1 MRLVLFDCDGT
12 LVDSAG
18 VIHRCMA
25 RTFAEAGIAELDEAA
40 TRSVIGLSLDHAIA
54 RLLKCDIDAS
64 VLALAQRYKDH
75 FVAMRGEP
83 DFAEPAF
90 PGVPE
95 LIAELARR
103 DDIVI
108 GMVTGKS
115 RRGVRKVLE
124 MHGLTEHF
132 MVVRTA
138 DDCPS
143 KPHPAMVLESCVEAG
158 FNPSAALVIGDA
170 IYDMEMA
177 RAAGALA
184 VGVSWGYHTPE
195 ALRATGAHHV
205 LDVPADLLAVLENQ
219 QRLLDA

>member
-1 MRLVLFDCDGT
+1 MKLVLFDCDGT

-25 RTFAEAGIAELDEAA
+25 RTFAEAGMTQIDEVH
-40 TRSVIGLSLDHAIA
+40 TRAIIGLSLDHAIA
-54 RLLKCDIDAS
+54 RLLKCDVDAA
-64 VLALAQRYKDH
+64 VQALAQRYKDH
-75 FVAMRGEP
+75 FVLMRGEP
-83 DFAEPAF
+83 DFAEPVF
-90 PGVPE
+90 PGIPE
-95 LIAELARR
+95 LIAELGRR

-124 MHGLTEHF
+124 LHGLSEHF
-132 MVVRTA
+132 IVVRTA

-143 KPHPAMVLESCVEAG
+143 KPHPAMVLEACAEAG
-158 FNPSAALVIGDA
+158 FDPAEALVVGDA

-184 VGVSWGYHTPE
+184 VGVSWGYHTSE
-195 ALRATGAHHV
+195 ALRATGAHHI
-205 LDVPADLLAVLENQ
+205 LDVPADLLALLEEGE
-219 QRLLDA
+219 LLDA

>member
-1 MRLVLFDCDGT
+1 MKLVLFDCDGT

-25 RTFAEAGIAELDEAA
+25 RTFAEAGLTELAEAD
-40 TRSVIGLSLDHAIA
+40 TRSIIGLSLDHAIA
-54 RLLKCDIDAS
+54 RLLQCEIDAS
-64 VLALAQRYKDH
+64 VQSLSARYKEH
-75 FVAMRGEP
+75 FISLRDEP
-83 DFAEPAF
+83 DFAEPVF
-90 PGVPE
+90 PGIPE

-115 RRGVRKVLE
+115 RRGVHRVLDAQ
-124 MHGLTEHF
+124 GFSRHF
-132 MVVRTA
+132 LVVRTA

-143 KPHPAMVLESCVEAG
+143 KPHPAMVLESCAEMG
-158 FNPSAALVIGDA
+158 FDPRDALVVGDA

-195 ALRATGAHHV
+195 ALRASGANHV
-205 LDVPADLLAVLENQ
+205 IEKPADLL
-219 QRLLDA
+219 RLLEPTGALHA